1 MAYPLVWTHFTP
13 QDVAAL
19 QKRLRDEWQE
29 MHHAAHH
36 ERAAGSCLL
45 AALAADTGF
54 WDRHDARLKALRE
67 ADPSD
72 PEAKM

>member
-29 MHHAAHH
+29 IHHAAHH
-36 ERAAGSCLL
+36 ERVAGSCLL
-45 AALAADTGF
+45 AGTCCGHGLLG
-54 WDRHDARLKALRE
+54 
-67 ADPSD
+67 PSD